1 MEWCGGEGLVKLW
14 VVEKKW
20 GWSGSGGKNSA
31 ELQRRRCL
39 CLFKVSYCDYTGCNG
54 FCYWLELFSSWWVN
68 LNLYSSTVNRLGW
81 VFLAKAA
88 LVSVSELAFT
98 CIRAMVASYSQWRNW
113 LLGIH
118 IICYFKPT
126 KNIHINTIAR
136 MSFRTEQLHSRGI
149 FNVNPF
155 QSFSELG
162 KKKKKKSPK
171 RNAIGRNKLRE
182 KNSIRDVH
190 YDGTDGV
197 NDRNW

>member
-1 MEWCGGEGLVKLW
+1 
-14 VVEKKW
+14 
-20 GWSGSGGKNSA
+20 
-31 ELQRRRCL
+31 
-39 CLFKVSYCDYTGCNG
+39 
-54 FCYWLELFSSWWVN
+54 
-68 LNLYSSTVNRLGW
+68 
-81 VFLAKAA
+81 
-88 LVSVSELAFT
+88 
-98 CIRAMVASYSQWRNW
+98 
-113 LLGIH
+113 
-118 IICYFKPT
+118 
-126 KNIHINTIAR
+126 

-197 NDRNW
+197 NDRN